1 MTENS
6 EEFRA
11 RRENILLRQLV
22 RITRLMM
29 DDTVAR
35 MQARGFS
42 GMMPAYPRLLGNL
55 DTEGTRI
62 GALARKMGTTR
73 QAAAQLAVDIE
84 KAGFVAR
91 HPDPDDGRGVIVRF
105 TPEGRAALANAV
117 EVMDEIEAEYAGI
130 IGWDRLAA
138 TKASLREI
146 LAQLD
151 MAGKFG
157 ID

>member
-1 MTENS
+1 MVENS
-6 EEFRA
+6 EEFRE

-35 MQARGFS
+35 MQARGFD

-55 DTEGTRI
+55 DTDGTRI

-73 QAAAQLAVDIE
+73 QAAAQLAADIE
-84 KAGFVAR
+84 KAGFVVR
-91 HPDPDDGRGVIVRF
+91 NPDPDDGRGVIVRF
-105 TPEGRAALANAV
+105 TPKGRAALANAV
-117 EVMDEIEAEYAGI
+117 EVMDEIEADYAGI
-130 IGWDRLAA
+130 IGPDRLAA

-146 LAQLD
+146 LARLD